1 MEPRNEEVK
10 YEVRRDIQSPQ
21 GGWKYTVPETGVT
34 VRGEFFKDLY
44 QKVRNHYVAN
54 GLEAPD
60 KEDVQDGACRET
72 NPGGSWCGKKP
83 PKPVAGALPHL
94 TLAHVRRFLE
104 TMMHVIRA
112 RKFVS
117 REEALRRIDICRG
130 NPEKGIEPC
139 KAASSIGGCLG
150 CAGIEK
156 LIKKLTE
163 KNPIPDDDPDKR
175 FCLCCGCHLSS
186 KVLIPNDLLDKAE
199 KVRPK
204 YEPNCWRLE
213 ANRGEALD

>member
-1 MEPRNEEVK
+1 MK

-21 GGWKYTVPETGVT
+21 GGWRYTVPETGVT

-44 QKVRNHYVAN
+44 QNVRNHYVAN

-94 TLAHVRRFLE
+94 TLAMAERFIR
-104 TMMHVIRA
+104 TVMHVVRS

-117 REEALRRIDICRG
+117 KEEAIRRYEIC
-130 NPEKGIEPC
+130 KKC
-139 KAASSIGGCLG
+139 DLSTSIGGCLG
-150 CAGIEK
+150 CHGTLKLIEK
-156 LIKKLTE
+156 VMVN
-163 KNPIPDDDPDKR
+163 NPLEDIESKR
-175 FCLCCGCHLSS
+175 FCGACGCSTRL
-186 KVLIPNDLLDKAE
+186 KTWIRNEDLDRAE
-199 KVRPK
+199 KVRPA
-204 YEPNCWRLE
+204 YHYSCWRLE
-213 ANRGEALD
+213 ANRVAD